1 MNDIYQEAIELFKT
15 SLDSHESAMSDKGE
29 VEKVFKEWYANEN
42 PLVDFLAF
50 TKLFNESFEVYD
62 PNDVNGKKVRNKAG
76 RTAQHRVNAILGNA
90 FSRMDKDERTVDK
103 KFQIN
108 VAKDAPVFALVEAKK
123 KAERHIS
130 LSDLIQRI
138 ADVEHGLAK
147 DSMPKLLAK
156 FQQRVE
162 DLPEAQQTPIAS
174 FVFGRILS
182 SHELLWD
189 GAEAKIDIRAGQ
201 HYDIKKLIQDGKL
214 EFQNDT
220 VAVRVDASLQ
230 SKVA

>member
-1 MNDIYQEAIELFKT
+1 MEI
-15 SLDSHESAMSDKGE
+15 
-29 VEKVFKEWYANEN
+29 
-42 PLVDFLAF
+42 
-50 TKLFNESFEVYD
+50 
-62 PNDVNGKKVRNKAG
+62 
-76 RTAQHRVNAILGNA
+76 
-90 FSRMDKDERTVDK
+90 
-103 KFQIN
+103 
-108 VAKDAPVFALVEAKK
+108 ALVEAKK
-123 KAERHIS
+123 KAERHMS

-156 FQQRVE
+156 FQKRVE
-162 DLPEAQQTPIAS
+162 ELPVEQQTPIAS

-189 GAEAKIDIRAGQ
+189 GQPQNIATAKIDIRAGQ
-201 HYDIKKLIQDGKL
+201 HYDISELIKDKKL
-214 EFQNDT
+214 EFTNDV

>member
-1 MNDIYQEAIELFKT
+1 MDNHIYKEAIDLFKT
-15 SLDSHESAMSDKGE
+15 SLDSHKSAMADKGE

-76 RTAQHRVNAILGNA
+76 QTAQHRVNAILGNA
-90 FSRMDKDERTVDK
+90 FSRMDKDERTVSR

-108 VAKDAPVFALVEAKK
+108 VAKDSPVFALVEAKK
-123 KAERHIS
+123 KAERHMS

-138 ADVEHGLAK
+138 ADVEHGKAK
-147 DSMPKLLAK
+147 DSKPKLLAK
-156 FQQRVE
+156 FEKRVQ
-162 DLPEAQQTPIAS
+162 DLPVEQQTPIAS

-182 SHELLWD
+182 SHRLTRE
-189 GAEAKIDIRAGQ
+189 GKIDIRAGIW
-201 HYDIKKLIQDGKL
+201 YDIKLLIQEGKL
-214 EFQNDT
+214 EFQNDV
-220 VAVRVDASLQ
+220 VAVRVDESLQ